1 MTTLIEL
8 PRVGSLLPAICV
20 SYEIEEDKLICGCCD
35 EATNDDGIGGSAN
48 IGCCEDCDIK
58 RMCKDCGTWDEED
71 EVWRCPDCQEEH
83 EHQKHNDEPPGCE
96 TCKKPVWSNNDTWQI
111 IHGCA
116 VCQDCFDE
124 NEEAHKPET
133 LQSFLNSDRFAE
145 LADGAEREWQEQL
158 AEIAEGRK

>member
-1 MTTLIEL
+1 MTDQ
-8 PRVGSLLPAICV
+8 
-20 SYEIEEDKLICGCCD
+20 YEEEDKPICGCCD
-35 EATNDDGIGGSAN
+35 EVLLNEGCGDN
-48 IGCCEDCDIK
+48 VNRGCCSDGDCNQEPPIEAL
-58 RMCKDCGTWDEED
+58 CGSCGTWDEED
-71 EVWRCPDCQEEH
+71 EVWRCTDCQEQH
-83 EHQKHNDEPPGCE
+83 EQQKHNDEPPGCE